1 MSHAGQAASLG
12 IAAIAT
18 YQPPWM
24 LGNDWFEG
32 TIPRKFVHHTGI
44 LTRPISEEDEVAM
57 AVRAAKALQR
67 DTNCEWRNCAGLV
80 FASPSFIPRNVA
92 CQYLDPVHVRH
103 ERLRRAARRFA
114 HRLHLPECPRLAINW
129 FCSGYARA
137 LALAQRRL
145 ASAVHLEP
153 HQFILVINTN
163 RISRITD
170 FGCAQTGALF
180 GDMATATLLARED
193 SPNYPAHFKLLYS
206 HAENQPADGAFFNF
220 HLRDHVLVPQKGGG
234 RDFAPSRLVFSLNG
248 MGVADAAPR
257 AMAAGIHEALAAT
270 EISPADIRFVV
281 PHQAGTGIIRLAT
294 IKIEALGIK
303 GEVING
309 MTSGVGNV
317 SSCSIPYALQQH
329 WNRLDGIIACPTA
342 AVGRPGMLEMSQGC
356 ILLQATPLHS
366 KLATAA

>member
-1 MSHAGQAASLG
+1 MSNAGQAASLG

-44 LTRPISEEDEVAM
+44 LTRPISEEDEVAL

-67 DTNCEWRNCAGLV
+67 DVNCEWRNCAGLV
-80 FASPSFIPRNVA
+80 FASPSFIPLSVA
-92 CQYLDPVHVRH
+92 RQYLDPVHVRQ
-103 ERLRRAARRFA
+103 EGLKRAARRLA
-114 HRLHLPECPRLAINW
+114 HRINLPECPRFAINW

-137 LALAQRRL
+137 LAIAQRRL
-145 ASAVHLEP
+145 APAIDLAP
-153 HQFILVINTN
+153 HQFILVINSN

-170 FGCAQTGALF
+170 FGCSQTGALF
-180 GDMATATLLARED
+180 GDMATATLLARDD
-193 SPNYPAHFKLLYS
+193 SPNYPTHFKLL
-206 HAENQPADGAFFNF
+206 HAYAEKRPTESAFFNF
-220 HLRDHVLVPQKGGG
+220 HQRDHVLVPQKDGS
-234 RDFAPSRLVFSLNG
+234 RDYDPRRLVFSLDG

-257 AMAAGIHEALAAT
+257 AMSAGIEKALAAT
-270 EISPADIRFVV
+270 KISPADIRFVV
-281 PHQAGTGIIRLAT
+281 PHQAGTGIVRLAAM
-294 IKIEALGIK
+294 KIEALGIT

-309 MTSGVGNV
+309 LTSGVGNV

-329 WNRLDGIIACPTA
+329 WNRLDGTIACPTA

-356 ILLQATPLHS
+356 VLLQATPLHS

>member
-1 MSHAGQAASLG
+1 MTTRHSANIG

-18 YQPPWM
+18 YRPPWM

-44 LTRPISEEDEVAM
+44 LSRQISEEDEVAM
-57 AVRAAKALQR
+57 ALRAAKALQR
-67 DTNCEWRNCAGLV
+67 ETSCDWRNCAGLI
-80 FASPSFIPRNVA
+80 FASPSFIPLDVA
-92 CQYLDPVHVRH
+92 RQYLDPAHVRG

-114 HRLHLPECPRLAINW
+114 RRLKLPECPQRAINW

-137 LALAQRRL
+137 LAIAQRRL
-145 ASAVHLEP
+145 APAVNLGP
-153 HQFILVINTN
+153 HQFILVINSN

-193 SPNYPAHFKLLYS
+193 SPLHPVHFKLLYANA
-206 HAENQPADGAFFNF
+206 HKQPADGAFFNF
-220 HLRDHVLVPQKGGG
+220 HMRKNVLVPQKGGG
-234 RDFAPSRLVFSLNG
+234 KEYAPQRLVFSLNG

-257 AMAAGIHEALAAT
+257 AMASGIAKALAAT
-270 EISPADIRFVV
+270 HISPADIRFVV
-281 PHQAGTGIIRLAT
+281 PHQAGTGIVRLAT
-294 IKIEALGIK
+294 MKIEALGIT
-303 GEVING
+303 GEIING
-309 MTSGVGNV
+309 LTSAAGNV

-329 WNRLDGIIACPTA
+329 WNRLGGTIACPTA
-342 AVGRPGMLEMSQGC
+342 AVGRPGKLEMSQGC